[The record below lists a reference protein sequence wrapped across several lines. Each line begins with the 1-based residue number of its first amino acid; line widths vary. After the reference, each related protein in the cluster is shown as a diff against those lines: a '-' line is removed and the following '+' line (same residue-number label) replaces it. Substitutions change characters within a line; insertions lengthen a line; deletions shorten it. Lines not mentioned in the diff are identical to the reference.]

1 MISICVATFR
11 AFDTEHRRFL
21 RAQRRQFRDSI
32 GDHFGL
38 EEAVRPGRGPRR
50 GPLGFPRRRPR

>member
-38 EEAVRPGRGPRR
+38 EEAVRPRR